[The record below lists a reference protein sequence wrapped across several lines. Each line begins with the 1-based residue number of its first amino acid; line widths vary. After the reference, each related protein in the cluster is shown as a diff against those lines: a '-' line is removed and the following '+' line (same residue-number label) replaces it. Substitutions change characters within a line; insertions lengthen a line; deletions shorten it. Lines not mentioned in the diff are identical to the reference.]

1 MYCFLNYFIE
11 IEVHNPGMQFK
22 RQYIK
27 PEVVKVTLDRSV
39 SLMMKSHPKP
49 PPPRGRGKGIDNK
62 GYDEPSFKSP
72 FGDKPFS

>member
-1 MYCFLNYFIE
+1 MAS
-11 IEVHNPGMQFK
+11 K

-27 PEVVKVTLDRSV
+27 PEVIKISLDKTI

-49 PPPRGRGKGIDNK
+49 PPPRGRGKGIDK
-62 GYDEPSFKSP
+62 KRHDEPAFKSP

>member
-1 MYCFLNYFIE
+1 LKLKFIKK
-11 IEVHNPGMQFK
+11 GMLPK

-27 PEVVKVTLDRSV
+27 PEVVKIALDRSV

-49 PPPRGRGKGIDNK
+49 PPPRGRGKGIDSK
-62 GYDEPSFKSP
+62 GYDEPAFKSP

>member
-1 MYCFLNYFIE
+1 MIYLNYFIE
-11 IEVHNPGMQFK
+11 IEVHKEGMPSK

-27 PEVVKVTLDRSV
+27 PEVVKIALDRSV

-49 PPPRGRGKGIDNK
+49 PPPRGRGKGIDSK
-62 GYDEPSFKSP
+62 GYDEPAFKSP